1 MDQMAST
8 ALIAGGRIVR
18 SPLAIL
24 VGRRQSRR
32 RACHFG
38 ASPARP
44 RATRVKSSFLLL
56 TLLVVFQ
63 PAWASANPPIPPTSL
78 DAGFNRMYELKFPA
92 ARQVFH
98 AYIADHPAD
107 PMGQVSLAASYLF
120 EEFNEHGVFTSA
132 FFLNDEKLL
141 GGIPDPG
148 NDAYRGA
155 FLEANSRARQMAQ
168 SLLDANPNDPTGLF
182 VITLTNGMEADYD
195 ALIAKRDMASL
206 LLLRETQ
213 KSARKLLAIN
223 PHADDAYLALGAA
236 NYIIG
241 CLPAY
246 KRFFLSIGG
255 IHGSRT
261 LGMHQL
267 ELAAAGGHYLK
278 PFAKVMLALAALREK
293 QPRLA
298 RNLFSEL
305 HDQFPENHVFT
316 SELAKLN

>member
-1 MDQMAST
+1 MT
-8 ALIAGGRIVR
+8 R
-18 SPLAIL
+18 AIL
-24 VGRRQSRR
+24 
-32 RACHFG
+32 
-38 ASPARP
+38 
-44 RATRVKSSFLLL
+44 LLA
-56 TLLVVFQ
+56 LLAGIQ
-63 PAWASANPPIPPTSL
+63 PAWAGTNPINTPNAL

-92 ARQVFH
+92 ARLVFH
-98 AYIADHPAD
+98 TYIADHPSD

-120 EEFNEHGVFTSA
+120 EEFNEKGVFTSA
-132 FFLNDEKLL
+132 FFLNNEKLL
-141 GGIPDPG
+141 GGIPDPA
-148 NDAYRGA
+148 NDAFRPA

-168 SLLDANPNDPTGLF
+168 SLLDANPSDPTGLF
-182 VITLTNGMEADYD
+182 AITLANGMEADYD

-241 CLPAY
+241 CLPGY
-246 KRFFLSIGG
+246 KRFFLGLGG

-267 ELAAAGGHYLK
+267 ELAAKGGHYLK

-298 RNLFSEL
+298 RTLFSEL
-305 HDQFPENHVFT
+305 HDQFPENQVFS
-316 SELAKLN
+316 SELAKLQ

>member
-1 MDQMAST
+1 MQST
-8 ALIAGGRIVR
+8 
-18 SPLAIL
+18 
-24 VGRRQSRR
+24 
-32 RACHFG
+32 
-38 ASPARP
+38 
-44 RATRVKSSFLLL
+44 FLLL
-56 TLLVVFQ
+56 TLLFVFQ
-63 PAWASANPPIPPTSL
+63 PAWASANPPSPPNLL
-78 DAGFNRMYELKFPA
+78 DAGFSRMYELNFPA

-98 AYIADHPAD
+98 AYIAGHPAD

-120 EEFNEHGVFTSA
+120 EEFNEHGVFTSK
-132 FFLNDEKLL
+132 FFLNDKKLL

-148 NDAYRGA
+148 NDSYRAA

-168 SLLDANPNDPTGLF
+168 SLLNSNPNDPTGLF
-182 VITLTNGMEADYD
+182 VITLANGMEADYD
-195 ALIAKRDMASL
+195 ALIAKQDLDSL
-206 LLLRETQ
+206 ILLRQTQ

-267 ELAAAGGHYLK
+267 TLAAEGGHYLK

-293 QPRLA
+293 QPGLA
-298 RNLFSEL
+298 RSLFGQL

-316 SELAKLN
+316 SELAKLQ

>member
-1 MDQMAST
+1 M
-8 ALIAGGRIVR
+8 GCPV
-18 SPLAIL
+18 
-24 VGRRQSRR
+24 
-32 RACHFG
+32 
-38 ASPARP
+38 
-44 RATRVKSSFLLL
+44 LLL
-56 TLLVVFQ
+56 TLLFLFQ
-63 PAWASANPPIPPTSL
+63 PARASANPPIPHVL
-78 DAGFNRMYELKFPA
+78 DSGFNRMYELKFSE
-92 ARQVFH
+92 ARKVFH
-98 AYIADHPAD
+98 AYIADHPDD

-148 NDAYRGA
+148 NDAYRA
-155 FLEANSRARQMAQ
+155 EFLTANSRARQMAQ
-168 SLLDANPNDPTGLF
+168 ELLDVNQNDPTGLF
-182 VITLTNGMEADYD
+182 VITLANGMEADYD
-195 ALIAKRDMASL
+195 ALIAKRDMDSL

-255 IHGSRT
+255 IHGNRT
-261 LGMHQL
+261 LGMRQL
-267 ELAAAGGHYLK
+267 ELASKGGHYLK

-293 QPRLA
+293 QPGLA
-298 RNLFSEL
+298 RSLFSEL
-305 HDQFPENHVFT
+305 HDQFPENHVFA
-316 SELAKLN
+316 SELEKLH